1 MGLNRPKMKGIIVNA
16 DYAFFL
22 NELPENEDSLFGNMD
37 IIFWKTKLNQHRIS
51 MGLQIFILINSLI

>member
-1 MGLNRPKMKGIIVNA
+1 MKGIIVNA

-22 NELPENEDSLFGNMD
+22 NELPENEDSLFGNKD